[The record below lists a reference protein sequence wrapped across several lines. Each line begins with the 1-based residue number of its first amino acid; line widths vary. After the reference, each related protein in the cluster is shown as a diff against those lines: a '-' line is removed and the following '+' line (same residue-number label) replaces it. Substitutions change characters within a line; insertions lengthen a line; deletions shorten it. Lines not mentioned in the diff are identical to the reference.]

1 MCDAFAHVTKSIVH
15 WVRSYSPVKPVLST
29 MTPHRHVPENPMKR
43 FMQAVAAVALM
54 LSFNAVAAAPGPA
67 RARLDAFAAD
77 LHSLTGRFTQ
87 TLTDVNGNTSKA
99 SAGTLALEAPR
110 QFRWDTLTPYKQTIV
125 ADGSRVW
132 MYDPELEQV
141 TVRLQSTEEAHS
153 PLTVLT
159 DLKQLD
165 SNFKVEERGEHDG
178 LLWLR
183 LTSTSK
189 NPQFDYAD
197 LGFDAHGLARM
208 TFRDQLGSTTDI
220 HFADWQ
226 RNPTIPQ
233 GTFTFVPPKGADVIG
248 DVPDISIR
256 PVKD

>member
-1 MCDAFAHVTKSIVH
+1 
-15 WVRSYSPVKPVLST
+15 
-29 MTPHRHVPENPMKR
+29 MKR

-54 LSFNAVAAAPGPA
+54 LSFNVVAAAPGPA

-99 SAGTLALEAPR
+99 SAGTLALQAPR

-132 MYDPELEQV
+132 LYDPELEQV
-141 TVRLQSTEEAHS
+141 TVRVQSSEEAHS

-159 DLKQLD
+159 DVKQLD
-165 SNFKVEERGEHDG
+165 KDFKVTEQGEHDG
-178 LLWLR
+178 LSWLR
-183 LTSTSK
+183 LTSTAK
-189 NPQFDYAD
+189 DPQFDHAD
-197 LGFDAHGLARM
+197 LGFDANGLARM

-220 HFADWQ
+220 RFSDWR
-226 RNPTIPQ
+226 RNVSLPPDS
-233 GTFTFVPPKGADVIG
+233 FDFVPPKGADGIG
-248 DVPDISIR
+248 DL
-256 PVKD
+256 PVITTQPLKD